1 MKRVIFLSFLRQ
13 LINYLHT
20 SLIPNRSFLR
30 LRLADVSL
38 YFCGLAWISLW
49 TTIIDSFFL
58 QKSIPIVAWFI
69 LHFIFIAIAVLLYVL
84 FMAYLTKGFVR
95 LLLPRPWA
103 YRQTFP
109 YTVATN
115 LWSFPLG
122 MLLYQLG
129 HHQIGVALL
138 ILGHFVYTLAPLW
151 IARSPKPRASRKS
164 R

>member
-1 MKRVIFLSFLRQ
+1 MIYLLFLRQ
-13 LINYLHT
+13 LINYLQT
-20 SLIPNRSFLR
+20 SLIPNRLFLR

-49 TTIIDSFFL
+49 TTVIDSFFL

-95 LLLPRPWA
+95 LLLPRPWP

-129 HHQIGVALL
+129 HHRFGIGVLV
-138 ILGHFVYTLAPLW
+138 IGHFLYTLVPLW
-151 IARSPKPRASRKS
+151 IARSSKPRSSRKP

>member
-1 MKRVIFLSFLRQ
+1 MIHLSFLRQ
-13 LINYLHT
+13 LINYLQT
-20 SLIPNRSFLR
+20 SLIPNRPFLR

-38 YFCGLAWISLW
+38 YFCGLAWISFW
-49 TTIIDSFFL
+49 TTVIDSFFS
-58 QKSIPIVAWFI
+58 QKNIPIVVWFI
-69 LHFIFIAIAVLLYVL
+69 LHFTFITIAVLLYLL

-115 LWSFPLG
+115 LWTFPFG

-138 ILGHFVYTLAPLW
+138 IIGHLIYTLVPLW
-151 IARSPKPRASRKS
+151 IARSSKPRSSRKPQ
-164 R
+164 